1 MRGREK
7 PLYFILRTFYFILEY
22 SRLTMLRWF
31 QVNSKGTQ
39 PFIYTYP
46 FSPKLPSHQKPLWT
60 KDDTG
65 GRIKGEAGELAMRG
79 QVYEWVE
86 NGRRSVRIV
95 GIPK

>member
-1 MRGREK
+1 MHS
-7 PLYFILRTFYFILEY
+7 PP
-22 SRLTMLRWF
+22 
-31 QVNSKGTQ
+31 NS
-39 PFIYTYP
+39 PPIRNH
-46 FSPKLPSHQKPLWT
+46 LLWT

-95 GIPK
+95 GIQKWQGLLYRPPQAVMSQQEESSPGGGL